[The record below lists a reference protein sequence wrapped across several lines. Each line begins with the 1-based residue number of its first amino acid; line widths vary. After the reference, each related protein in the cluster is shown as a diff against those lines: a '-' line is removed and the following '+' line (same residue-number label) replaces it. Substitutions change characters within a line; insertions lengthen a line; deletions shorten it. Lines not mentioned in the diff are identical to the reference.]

1 MIWAL
6 VEYKG
11 AQFYVKENENLIV
24 PLTKGEK
31 GEKIVIDKIL
41 MIRNNGEIKIGNP
54 YIEGAQV
61 EAEIMEHIKLPK
73 IIVFKYKPKK
83 NYRRKKGHR
92 QKATKIKILKIKI

>member
-11 AQFYVKENENLIV
+11 AQFYIKENEKLIV
-24 PLTKGEK
+24 PLIKGEVGK
-31 GEKIVIDKIL
+31 KIEIDKVL
-41 MIRNNGEIKIGNP
+41 MIKKDGEIKIGTP
-54 YIEGAQV
+54 YIEGAKV
-61 EAEIMEHIKLPK
+61 EAEIIEHIKLPK

-92 QKATKIKILKIKI
+92 QKATKIKILKIET

>member
-1 MIWAL
+1 MWAF

-24 PLTKGEK
+24 PLTKGK
-31 GEKIVIDKIL
+31 AGEKIEIDKVI
-41 MIRNNGEIKIGNP
+41 MIKKDGEIKIGTP
-54 YIEGAQV
+54 YIEGAKV
-61 EAEIMEHIKLPK
+61 EAEIIEHIKLPK

-92 QKATKIKILKIKI
+92 QKATKIKILKIEI

>member
-11 AQFYVKENENLIV
+11 TQFYIKENENLIV
-24 PLTKGEK
+24 PLIKGEIGK
-31 GEKIVIDKIL
+31 KIEIDKVL
-41 MIRNNGEIKIGNP
+41 MIKKDGEIKIGTP
-54 YIEGAQV
+54 YIEGAKAY
-61 EAEIMEHIKLPK
+61 AEIVEHIKLPK

-92 QKATKIKILKIKI
+92 QKATKIKILKIET